1 MVRRNQVSKQNLESI
16 VEFLGPLGNT
26 QLKPLNLPKKKK
38 KKKKGTRCP
47 ERVKAG
53 LNAHS
58 EAASG

>member
-38 KKKKGTRCP
+38 KKKKARDVQK
-47 ERVKAG
+47 ESKLA
-53 LNAHS
+53 
-58 EAASG
+58 